1 MLGGDGLD
9 SRLEG
14 GAAPRKAKGASSSKE
29 SMTRRFFATQTH
41 PKQAH
46 SQGTFLTSLT
56 HTQEGKKRRSK
67 GSQTR
72 AALPRLN
79 AALLLHLASLVLLA
93 LSFLC
98 TNYRRQH
105 HHPHKLTQAMPPQGD
120 NEEEDF
126 SSSSSSNSSSS
137 GSESE
142 EEAVTV
148 PVRKGKPSS
157 TSALPPSLPPAGH
170 PQATPAHVHYCFE
183 VLLHHFGDGPLP
195 VPTFDTTVE
204 CPLFVTWE
212 KEVVVR
218 GGRGGG
224 GGGARGG
231 HRQLRGCI
239 GTLSPKSL
247 GSLKEY
253 VYSSAFKDRRFSPIA
268 SHELSMLACSV
279 SLLVAYEEVGKGNV
293 MDWEVG
299 VHGIIIVFQDGVGRE
314 ARHFS
319 ATYLP
324 EVAREQG
331 WSRREAL
338 ESLVRKSG
346 YGGRMDKEGFWEG
359 VALTRY
365 RSSKFCLTY
374 EEFVEGR
381 EGGREGGSK
390 KKVVVT

>member
-1 MLGGDGLD
+1 
-9 SRLEG
+9 
-14 GAAPRKAKGASSSKE
+14 
-29 SMTRRFFATQTH
+29 
-41 PKQAH
+41 
-46 SQGTFLTSLT
+46 
-56 HTQEGKKRRSK
+56 
-67 GSQTR
+67 
-72 AALPRLN
+72 
-79 AALLLHLASLVLLA
+79 
-93 LSFLC
+93 
-98 TNYRRQH
+98 
-105 HHPHKLTQAMPPQGD
+105 MPPQGE
-120 NEEEDF
+120 NEEEEF
-126 SSSSSSNSSSS
+126 SSSSSDC
-137 GSESE
+137 ESE

-157 TSALPPSLPPAGH
+157 PALPSSFPPAGH

-183 VLLHHFGDGPLP
+183 VLLHHFDGGNSPLP

-218 GGRGGG
+218 GGGRDGGRGGG
-224 GGGARGG
+224 WGHG

-253 VYSSAFKDRRFSPIA
+253 VYNSAFKDRRFSPIA

-299 VHGIIIVFQDGVGRE
+299 VHGIIIAFQDGMGRN

-346 YGGRMDKEGFWEG
+346 YAGRIDKGGFWDG

-365 RSSKFCLTY
+365 RSSKFSLTY
-374 EEFVEGR
+374 GEFIEGR
-381 EGGREGGSK
+381 ERRKGSGSS